1 MSSRPFS
8 HLVPGSEAMSEC
20 IGVFDSGVGGLS
32 VLRALHARLPQVP
45 MTYVGDVAYAPYGEK
60 SELEIIRRCERI
72 VEHLVAQGARL
83 VVVACNTATVIAI
96 DILRKRWPEL
106 TFVGVEP
113 GIKPAVAQTRK
124 KRIALMSTPATAA
137 SARVRR
143 LIDEHAR
150 GIKVHVQAC
159 PGLAG
164 AIERGVLKGPELRA
178 VLGPPCASI
187 RAMQA
192 DTVVLGC
199 THYPFVANLIQEMIG
214 GDVTLIDT
222 ASAIAQRTASVWR
235 SNAPDEGSR
244 ETIARV
250 FSTGASK
257 TMQMLLAECPGFEH
271 VEVEALN
278 I

>member
-8 HLVPGSEAMSEC
+8 TVVSDNRAPSEC

-32 VLRALHARLPQVP
+32 VLRALHARLPMVP
-45 MTYVGDVAYAPYGEK
+45 MSYIGDVAHAPYGER
-60 SELEIIRRCERI
+60 SELEIVRRCERI
-72 VEHLVAQGARL
+72 VEHLKAQGARL
-83 VVVACNTATVIAI
+83 IVIACNTATVVAI

-106 TFVGVEP
+106 AFVGVEP
-113 GIKPAVAQTRK
+113 GIKPAVAQSRNQ
-124 KRIALMSTPATAA
+124 RIALMSTPATAA

-143 LIDEHAR
+143 LIEEHAR
-150 GIKVHVQAC
+150 GVQVHVQAC

-164 AIERGVLKGPELRA
+164 IIERGELKGPALRA
-178 VLGPPCASI
+178 VLDEPCASI

-199 THYPFVANLIQEMIG
+199 THYPFVASLIQEMIG
-214 GDVTLIDT
+214 ADVMLIDT
-222 ASAIAQRTASVWR
+222 AAAIAERTALVWQPKTR
-235 SNAPDEGSR
+235 IEGSSKKS
-244 ETIARV
+244 IRV

-257 TMQMLLAECPGFEH
+257 TMQVLLAECLGFEQ
-271 VEVEALN
+271 VAVEALD

>member
-8 HLVPGSEAMSEC
+8 TIVPGNGATSEC

-32 VLRALHARLPQVP
+32 VLRSLHARLPRVP
-45 MTYVGDVAYAPYGEK
+45 ITYIGDVAYAPYGER
-60 SELEIIRRCERI
+60 SEPEIIRRCERI
-72 VEHLVAQGARL
+72 VEHLKVQGARL
-83 VVVACNTATVIAI
+83 IVIACNTATVIAI
-96 DILRKRWPEL
+96 DILRKQWPDL

-113 GIKPAVAQTRK
+113 GIKPAVAQSRG

-143 LIDEHAR
+143 LIEEHAR
-150 GIKVHVQAC
+150 GVQVHIQAC

-164 AIERGVLKGPELRA
+164 AIERGELKGPGLRA
-178 VLGPPCASI
+178 MLERPCASI

-199 THYPFVANLIQEMIG
+199 THYPFVATQIQEMIG
-214 GDVTLIDT
+214 PDVMLIDT
-222 ASAIAQRTASVWR
+222 ASAIAERTASIWQPKAR
-235 SNAPDEGSR
+235 IEGSH
-244 ETIARV
+244 EKIARI
-250 FSTGASK
+250 FSTGASR
-257 TMQMLLAECPGFEH
+257 TMQMLLVQCPGFEQL
-271 VEVEALN
+271 EVETLN